1 MKTILALTMLLAAAG
16 GVAAWALWQEDPG
29 KLLQQTG
36 YTLSAAIAKAVK
48 EAKEGTPVLAELE
61 EEDGKVVYS
70 IEVAQGGKIV
80 EVNLDAKTGEL
91 VKKDTEN
98 EDKSKV
104 AQACSVPLSKAIETA
119 VQKVRGQAF
128 HAKAEIAEGKAQI
141 EVKVLSEGK
150 IQKVLVDGVTGD
162 VLAVKTKK
170 EEKEK

>member
-16 GVAAWALWQEDPG
+16 GLAGWALRQEDPG

-48 EAKEGTPVLAELE
+48 EAKEGTPVRVELE
-61 EEDGKVVYS
+61 EEDGKVIYS
-70 IEVAQGGKIV
+70 IELAQGSKIL
-80 EVNLDAKTGEL
+80 EVNLDAKSGDL

-98 EDKSKV
+98 EDKSEV
-104 AQACSVPLSKAIETA
+104 AKACSVPLSKAIETA
-119 VQKVRGQAF
+119 LQKVPGQAF
-128 HAKAEIAEGKAQI
+128 QAEAEIADGKAQI

-150 IQKVLVDGVTGD
+150 VHKVLIDGVTGV

-170 EEKEK
+170 E